1 MPFFFGINN
10 SMTTSGLSR
19 QPTQLD
25 YASPTQFKF
34 NVVKIPKV
42 EYFVTSINI
51 PGITLGSGLQTTR
64 FKDIPVAG
72 DKLTYDAL
80 SLSFLV
86 DENLENYREIHG
98 WLVGLGFPSKHQE
111 FNDLL
116 SVGQD
121 RFPISQLAS
130 NSAQDSGKTPK
141 NPVQNQG
148 PTLSD
153 ATLIVLSSKNNPVV
167 EVRFKDLFPLSL
179 TGLSYNQQET
189 DVNYLTATVTFDYL
203 NYEFATPNSST
214 TTVTTS

>member
-51 PGITLGSGLQTTR
+51 PGITLGSGSQTTR

-72 DKLTYDAL
+72 DKLTYDTL

-116 SVGQD
+116 SVSIIFG
-121 RFPISQLAS
+121 
-130 NSAQDSGKTPK
+130 
-141 NPVQNQG
+141 V
-148 PTLSD
+148 
-153 ATLIVLSSKNNPVV
+153 SK
-167 EVRFKDLFPLSL
+167 
-179 TGLSYNQQET
+179 
-189 DVNYLTATVTFDYL
+189 
-203 NYEFATPNSST
+203 
-214 TTVTTS
+214 

>member
-1 MPFFFGINN
+1 MTITN
-10 SMTTSGLSR
+10 SYAR
-19 QPTQLD
+19 QPTKLD

-34 NVVKIPKV
+34 QIIKLPKV
-42 EYFVTSINI
+42 EYFCTAANV
-51 PGITLGSGLQTTR
+51 PGINLGTAEQITPL
-64 FKDIPVAG
+64 KDIPLPG
-72 DKLTYDAL
+72 DRLQYDTLTIQ
-80 SLSFLV
+80 FLV

-130 NSAQDSGKTPK
+130 NSAQDGGKIPK

-179 TGLSYNQQET
+179 TGLAYNQQET
-189 DVNYLTATVTFDYL
+189 DINYLTATVTFDYL

>member
-1 MPFFFGINN
+1 
-10 SMTTSGLSR
+10 MTTSGLSR

-98 WLVGLGFPSKHQE
+98 WLVGLGFPSTHRE

-130 NSAQDSGKTPK
+130 NSAQDGGKIPK
-141 NPVQNQG
+141 NPVQSQG

>member
-1 MPFFFGINN
+1 M
-10 SMTTSGLSR
+10 L
-19 QPTQLD
+19 
-25 YASPTQFKF
+25 
-34 NVVKIPKV
+34 
-42 EYFVTSINI
+42 
-51 PGITLGSGLQTTR
+51 PGVR
-64 FKDIPVAG
+64 
-72 DKLTYDAL
+72 
-80 SLSFLV
+80 
-86 DENLENYREIHG
+86 
-98 WLVGLGFPSKHQE
+98 FPSKHQE

-130 NSAQDSGKTPK
+130 NSAQDGGKIPK

-189 DVNYLTATVTFDYL
+189 DINYLTATVTFDYL